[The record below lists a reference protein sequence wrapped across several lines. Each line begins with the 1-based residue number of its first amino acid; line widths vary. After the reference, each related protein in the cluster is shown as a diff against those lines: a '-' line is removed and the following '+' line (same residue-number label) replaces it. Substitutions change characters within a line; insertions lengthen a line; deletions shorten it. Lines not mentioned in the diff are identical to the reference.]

1 MDGHSSF
8 LDKEDKPEAPSPA
21 SSQHW
26 LAGDFNEPTD
36 FLQRVGNIA
45 PGVEVWPCHCSF
57 ELNWA
62 SLAKYPM
69 FIHTYIHIPF
79 YFSILIFY
87 QHC

>member
-45 PGVEVWPCHCSF
+45 PGVEV
-57 ELNWA
+57 
-62 SLAKYPM
+62 
-69 FIHTYIHIPF
+69 
-79 YFSILIFY
+79 
-87 QHC
+87 